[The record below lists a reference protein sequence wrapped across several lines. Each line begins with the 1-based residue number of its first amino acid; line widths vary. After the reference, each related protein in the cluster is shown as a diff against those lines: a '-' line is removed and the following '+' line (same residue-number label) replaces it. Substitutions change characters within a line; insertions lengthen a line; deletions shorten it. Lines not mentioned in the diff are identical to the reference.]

1 MYDDERLIGSRQ
13 TDKTRL
19 CPRTNYLKIMDVDE
33 REIFLFLKTYGQDFV
48 ALREIC
54 RRAGGRKRYHED
66 HEWARPILHRMIERA
81 ILETNSEGQYRVKP
95 VAKRKKNDKWVS
107 PDIAK
112 ILQESGVQVENTD
125 ADIGAD
131 DYYEQL

>member
-1 MYDDERLIGSRQ
+1 
-13 TDKTRL
+13 
-19 CPRTNYLKIMDVDE
+19 MDVDE
-33 REIFLFLKTYGQDFV
+33 REIYLFLKTYGADYV

-66 HEWARPILHRMIERA
+66 HEWARPILQRMVERA

-95 VAKRKKNDKWVS
+95 VPKRKKGNRWMS

-112 ILQESGVQVENTD
+112 ILQESGVEVEGTGD
-125 ADIGAD
+125 ADLGSD
-131 DYYEQL
+131 EYYEQL

>member
-1 MYDDERLIGSRQ
+1 
-13 TDKTRL
+13 
-19 CPRTNYLKIMDVDE
+19 MDVDE
-33 REIFLFLKTYGQDFV
+33 REIYLFLKTYGADYV

-66 HEWARPILHRMIERA
+66 HEWARPILQRMVERA

-95 VAKRKKNDKWVS
+95 VPKKKKGDRWVS

-112 ILQESGVQVENTD
+112 ILQESGVEVEG
-125 ADIGAD
+125 AEQDIASD

>member
-1 MYDDERLIGSRQ
+1 
-13 TDKTRL
+13 
-19 CPRTNYLKIMDVDE
+19 MDIDE
-33 REIFLFLKTYGQDFV
+33 REIFLFLKTYGVDFV

-66 HEWARPILHRMIERA
+66 HEWARPILQRMVERA
-81 ILETNSEGQYRVKP
+81 ILESNSEGQYRVKP
-95 VAKRKKNDKWVS
+95 VPKKSKGDRWIS

-112 ILQESGVQVENTD
+112 ILQESGVEVEGT
-125 ADIGAD
+125 AEEGIASD

>member
-1 MYDDERLIGSRQ
+1 
-13 TDKTRL
+13 
-19 CPRTNYLKIMDVDE
+19 MDADE
-33 REIFLFLKTYGQDFV
+33 REIFLFLKSYGQDYV

-66 HEWARPILHRMIERA
+66 HEWARPTLNRMVERR

-95 VAKRKKNDKWVS
+95 TPKKQKSEKSVRWVS
-107 PDIAK
+107 PEIAK
-112 ILQESGVQVENTD
+112 ILKEGGVEVESSGGE
-125 ADIGAD
+125 IGPD